1 MAAVGP
7 FEGGPGKKQLIHV
20 QRTFDRFAVGK
31 PGDRS
36 MNQASFQA
44 FCEEMGMVNPGAPP
58 RPIPRAASP
67 PPPPPRS
74 RCAAPLSLC
83 PAALT
88 RGHVR
93 ARRPQR

>member
-36 MNQASFQA
+36 MNQLPLFGGVRGVLA
-44 FCEEMGMVNPGAPP
+44 V
-58 RPIPRAASP
+58 AA
-67 PPPPPRS
+67 
-74 RCAAPLSLC
+74 
-83 PAALT
+83 
-88 RGHVR
+88 
-93 ARRPQR
+93 

>member
-58 RPIPRAASP
+58 RPIPPHRRAL
-67 PPPPPRS
+67 PRS
-74 RCAAPLSLC
+74 RCAAPLSLSA

-88 RGHVR
+88 RGPVR

>member
-58 RPIPRAASP
+58 RPIPPRRRAS
-67 PPPPPRS
+67 PRS

-88 RGHVR
+88 RGSVR

>member
-58 RPIPRAASP
+58 RPIPPHRRAP
-67 PPPPPRS
+67 PPLALRGS
-74 RCAAPLSLC
+74 SLSLPSQAHPRTC
-83 PAALT
+83 A
-88 RGHVR
+88 R

>member
-58 RPIPRAASP
+58 RPIPPRRRAPSARAAWL
-67 PPPPPRS
+67 
-74 RCAAPLSLC
+74 LSLPSC
-83 PAALT
+83 AHPRACA
-88 RGHVR
+88 R

>member
-58 RPIPRAASP
+58 RPIPLHRRA
-67 PPPPPRS
+67 PPRS

-88 RGHVR
+88 RGPVR